1 MFRVVKADMDLE
13 YVSEAGLESMWEDT
27 KDRTDIIRSVQQM
40 SSREI
45 IEALEN
51 KLDDNDFKQIM
62 ISLASSQVK

>member
-62 ISLASSQVK
+62 IFLASSQVK